1 MLAFSLE
8 CPEIG
13 YAQGMNFLA
22 AMILVGV
29 DMDEHYAFTILV
41 HLLKRVEDE
50 GFKLEMLFDA

>member
-1 MLAFSLE
+1 
-8 CPEIG
+8 
-13 YAQGMNFLA
+13 MNFLA

-29 DMDEHYAFTILV
+29 DMDEDYAFTILV